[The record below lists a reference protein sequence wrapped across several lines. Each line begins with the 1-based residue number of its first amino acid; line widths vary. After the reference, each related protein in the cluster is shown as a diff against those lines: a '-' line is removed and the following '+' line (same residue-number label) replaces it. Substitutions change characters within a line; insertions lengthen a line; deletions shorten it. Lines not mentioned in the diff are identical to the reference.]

1 MPKNL
6 YISSDESNLLRPI
19 NHIFFWERGEMAYS
33 AIKKINE
40 LKANNEIVNA
50 EIMLSEWIF

>member
-1 MPKNL
+1 MPKTL

-19 NHIFFWERGEMAYS
+19 HHILFWERGEMAYS